1 MNCEQKKAYRAFL
14 ESCVV
19 KQGDEPRA
27 AEMAARLQEKSRE
40 MVPDVLCRYRPP
52 SEYAFLDLEKEL
64 VTFTHPAAFDDLNDS
79 FPNYSLTG
87 LNDVIESIDNPKT
100 MRVLYESTDFG
111 KLARTLSEMGVK
123 GAEERISELESMSFE
138 EKRQC
143 LLGAAFT
150 ARGLAQTEVIPA
162 LQGSCRNDYRVMC
175 LTRSSQD
182 EKMWTDY
189 ADNHT
194 GFVVVFN
201 SEDIRHCNMYLGCD
215 MGVLLLPVLYDDT
228 PFDADK
234 QSQWGML
241 SGMGFNIAN
250 EDILSNFKAIYRKRT
265 DFEWEDEFRAVLMPS
280 SEEEKQCYVQ
290 RTCRPLRVILGNCM
304 RGADRDR
311 CIGAANNLGINWCDE

>member
-1 MNCEQKKAYRAFL
+1 
-14 ESCVV
+14 
-19 KQGDEPRA
+19 
-27 AEMAARLQEKSRE
+27 MAARLQEKSRE
-40 MVPDVLCRYRPP
+40 MVPYVLCRYRPP

-150 ARGLAQTEVIPA
+150 ARGLAQTEVI
-162 LQGSCRNDYRVMC
+162 
-175 LTRSSQD
+175 
-182 EKMWTDY
+182 
-189 ADNHT
+189 
-194 GFVVVFN
+194 
-201 SEDIRHCNMYLGCD
+201 RHCNMYLGCD

-234 QSQWGML
+234 QLQWGML